1 MRKKDE
7 ITTGNCPDINI
18 YANMTDY
25 KLYVPFVLN
34 WEGGVSNHVADT
46 GGLTNKG
53 ITWNTY
59 KTLCPAVYGCEP
71 TKKHFYSLD
80 ADSVGLMIRHFWNK
94 STANNRIGSQK
105 IAEAITSWAWGSGT
119 YYGLKWFQEMLN
131 KEYNAG
137 LQVDGQIG
145 VLTVNFINSLD
156 PDELFRKC
164 LVYRRNRFISICN
177 ENASQKVFLKGWLNR
192 LEDFAERH
200 GELEYFKS
208 INK

>member
-1 MRKKDE
+1 MTEVK
-7 ITTGNCPDINI
+7 GNCPQINI

-25 KLYVPFVLN
+25 KLYVPFVLR
-34 WEGGVSNHVADT
+34 WEGGVSNHAADT

-53 ITWNTY
+53 VTY
-59 KTLCPAVYGCEP
+59 QTYMSLCNAVYGCNP
-71 TKKHFYSLD
+71 TEQHFYSLNND
-80 ADSVGLMIRHFWNK
+80 QIGLIIQYFWNK

-105 IAEAITSWAWGSGT
+105 VAEAITSWMWGSGAT
-119 YYGLKWFQEMLN
+119 GLRWFQQMLN
-131 KEYNAG
+131 TEYKAG

-145 VLTVNFINSLD
+145 VLTANFINSLD

-164 LVYRRNRFISICN
+164 LAYRRNRFISICN

-192 LEDFAERH
+192 LRDFAERH
-200 GELEYFKS
+200 GELEFFNS